1 MQTRCRAFRWE
12 HTPIGAAGAWPQ
24 SLRTVV
30 QIALASSSPA
40 IVLWGPELIQVY
52 NDAYSTLMGVKHPA
66 GLGQPTRECWPE
78 VWHINEP
85 IFNRVKL
92 GESVAVADAL
102 YPITRSGE
110 LEDAWFT
117 IDYIPVRHEAG
128 TVDGVLVTVQETT
141 ARVLAIRAREE
152 MIALLAAERSRFKEA
167 FRRAPSVMAM
177 LDGADLRFEFV
188 NEAYSRLVGNRD
200 VLGKTLIEALPEL
213 RGQPFPELLGAVAA
227 TGEPWIGLETALAL
241 AADSGANPETRYVD
255 LIIHPLATT
264 DGTSAGV
271 VALGSD
277 VTEQVRARQAIEALL
292 LESEAARAEAV
303 AARAEAEAASRAK
316 GEFLAIMSHELRT
329 PLNAIGGYT
338 ELMEMGIRGPIT
350 AEQRSDLAR
359 IQSSQRHLL
368 GLINEVLNYSKLG
381 TGTVHYALGP
391 VVARE
396 ALAAAQSLVTPQARA
411 QGLTLV
417 VTECLG
423 APTVCADEDKLRQ
436 ILVNL
441 LSNAVKFT
449 GRGGLVELGCHV
461 AASDAYFVVKDNGIG
476 IAPDQM
482 ERIFEPFVQVRSDFT
497 RTQEGTGLGLAI
509 SRELAHGMGGEL
521 TVASTIGE
529 GAVFTLRLPLA

>member
-1 MQTRCRAFRWE
+1 M
-12 HTPIGAAGAWPQ
+12 
-24 SLRTVV
+24 V

-52 NDAYSTLMGVKHPA
+52 NDAYRDLMGVKHPA

-85 IFNRVKL
+85 IFTRVLL

-141 ARVLAIRAREE
+141 ARVLAVRAREQ
-152 MIALLAAERSRFKEA
+152 MIELLAAERARLKEA
-167 FRRAPSVMAM
+167 FRQAPSFMAK
-177 LDGADLRFEFV
+177 LDGPDLRFDLV
-188 NEAYSRLVGNRD
+188 NEAYSRLVGHRD
-200 VLGKTLIEALPEL
+200 VLGKTLLEALPEL
-213 RGQPFPELLGAVAA
+213 SGQPFPELLGTVAA
-227 TGEPWIGLETALAL
+227 TGEPWVGRETAMVL
-241 AADSGANPETRYVD
+241 AAEPGASPETRYVD
-255 LIIHPLATT
+255 LIFHPLATA
-264 DGTSAGV
+264 DGASAGV

-350 AEQRSDLAR
+350 PEQRSDLAR

-368 GLINEVLNYSKLG
+368 GLINEVLNYTKLG
-381 TGTVHYALGP
+381 TGTVHYAMGP

-396 ALAAAQSLVTPQARA
+396 ALAAAQSLVAPQARA
-411 QGLTLV
+411 RGLTLTV
-417 VTECLG
+417 SECTGGL
-423 APTVCADEDKLRQ
+423 TVCADEEKLRQ

-461 AASDAYFVVKDNGIG
+461 AAPDAHFVVRDNGIG
-476 IAPDQM
+476 IAEEQLK
-482 ERIFEPFVQVRSDFT
+482 RIFEPFVQVRSDFT

-509 SRELAHGMGGEL
+509 SRELSHGMGGEL
-521 TVASTIGE
+521 TVTSTIGE
-529 GAVFTLRLPLA
+529 GAAFTLRLPLA